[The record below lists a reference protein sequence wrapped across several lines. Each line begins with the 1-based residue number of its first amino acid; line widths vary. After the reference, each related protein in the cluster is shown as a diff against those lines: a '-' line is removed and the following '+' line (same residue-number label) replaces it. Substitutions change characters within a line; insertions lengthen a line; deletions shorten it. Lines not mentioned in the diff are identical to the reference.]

1 MALNSYFTQGTSG
14 EQNLTEDLIIEQIKM
29 FGKNVYYVPRT
40 LVKEDNVFTEDTMS
54 TFDGAYEIEVYVED
68 SGGFRGDGDVFSK
81 FGVRISDQVT
91 FIVSRKR
98 FTEAVDDNAQLIV
111 EGRPNEGDLVW
122 FPLAGKMFEIQFVE
136 HETPFYQLGKQYV
149 WGLRCELFEY
159 SDENFDTGVQE
170 IDEIETV
177 FANTIALTMNEDPA
191 PVGTFQADEE
201 VTGGTSNVNATV
213 KSWDAVNRIL
223 QVYNRTGTF
232 RSGETVTG
240 QTSGAVAT
248 TLSYNT
254 INNVNSEYDQNFAIE
269 TVADGI
275 IDFTESNPFGEFGN
289 KSGTL

>member
-191 PVGTFQADEE
+191 PIGTFQADEE